1 MRQAVRPTVV
11 EDQLL
16 DLAEWARPPDAV
28 DDLVLRRCVGPTLD
42 VGCGP
47 GRMVVELVRRGIPAL
62 GIDVLAAAVR
72 HVLVSGGLAL
82 TQSVFD
88 RVPGEGRWPTALLVD
103 GCVGIGGEPAL
114 LLARV
119 RELLAPGGV
128 VYVELDPVHGRAGR
142 TTVWL
147 RDLHGRVT
155 TKVAWAVVGSRLLAQ
170 VAREV
175 DLVVKDSWTAGG
187 RVFAAVERPHER
199 TGRR

>member
-1 MRQAVRPTVV
+1 MVR
-11 EDQLL
+11 DQLL

-28 DDLVLRRCVGPTLD
+28 DDLVLRRCIGPTLD

-82 TQSVFD
+82 TQLVFD
-88 RVPGEGRWPTALLVD
+88 RLPGEGRWPTVLLLD
-103 GCVGIGGEPAL
+103 GCVGIGGEPGL
-114 LLARV
+114 LLTRV

-128 VYVELDPVHGRAGR
+128 VYVELDPVRERAEC

-147 RDLHGRVT
+147 RDMHGRVT
-155 TKVAWAVVGSRLLAQ
+155 TKVAWAVVGSHLLAQ
-170 VAREV
+170 VAHEA
-175 DLVVKDSWTAGG
+175 DLVVGDSWTAGG
-187 RVFAAVERPHER
+187 RVFAAVERPYER
-199 TGRR
+199 ATRP